1 MTFQRLWILVL
12 SASILLGMVS
22 DPRTDEICTDKAEFE
37 KNGWQLKLVQ
47 QAMDDYLRD
56 HGIRVNWLHEPRPP
70 PNAVGRNYYEWLWID
85 EFGAGMKVK
94 LVQRFC
100 GGATDAGAEGQE

>member
-70 PNAVGRNYYEWLWID
+70 
-85 EFGAGMKVK
+85 
-94 LVQRFC
+94 QRS
-100 GGATDAGAEGQE
+100 GEELL

>member
-1 MTFQRLWILVL
+1 MTSRPWRILVL
-12 SASILLGMVS
+12 AAGMLLGVVLDS
-22 DPRTDEICTDKAEFE
+22 RADEICTDKKNFE
-37 KNGWQLKLVQ
+37 KNGWQLKPVQ
-47 QAMDDYLRD
+47 RAVDDYLRD
-56 HGIRVNWLHEPRPP
+56 HRIRVNWLHEPRP

-85 EFGAGMKVK
+85 EFGAEMKVK